1 MSSNKTK
8 AQLLDELQTL
18 KDENAILY
26 ADNSSLVDKIEQLE
40 ELNVK
45 LKLVAVITT
54 IGFMAVMFI

>member
-8 AQLLDELQTL
+8 AQLLVELQTL

-26 ADNSSLVDKIEQLE
+26 SDNTSLVDKVEKLE